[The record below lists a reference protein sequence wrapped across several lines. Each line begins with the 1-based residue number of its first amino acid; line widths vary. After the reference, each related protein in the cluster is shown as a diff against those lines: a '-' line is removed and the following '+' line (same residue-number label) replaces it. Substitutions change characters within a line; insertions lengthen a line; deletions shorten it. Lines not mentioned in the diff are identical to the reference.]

1 MVARTKTVGTKVT
14 PAVYET
20 LSLMAAEE
28 KCTVADLI
36 RKLIYDRVSNV
47 ADSKQVMPDAIKKL
61 ESIERQIA
69 FHHEALGELL
79 VKAVTASAG
88 AQYFARLSTSY
99 GQDLTSF
106 VSSQRPMDKQTKL
119 EQMNQFEKNS
129 KEFEKRCLTMELK
142 N

>member
-36 RKLIYDRVSNV
+36 RKLIDDRVSNDG
-47 ADSKQVMPDAIKKL
+47 ARPVMPDAMRKL

-79 VKAVTASAG
+79 VKAVAASAG
-88 AQYFARLSTSY
+88 AQYFARLTTSY

-106 VSSQRPMDKQTKL
+106 VSSQQPMDKQTKL
-119 EQMNQFEKNS
+119 DQMSQFEKNS
-129 KEFEKRCLTMELK
+129 KEFEKKCLTMKFE